1 MNIDTLK
8 IVQKANEIVAMCGTR
23 DPNCI
28 AKQLGIQVLRCKFKA
43 QKGAY
48 KAILRNRFIFLSDTL
63 SPAMETIVLA
73 HELGHDVLHR
83 SEAMKAGGFQEF
95 NLFDMTGLRM
105 EYEANIFAA
114 QLTLEDNEFLD
125 LCERGFDTQ
134 QIARAL
140 HSDINLVAL
149 KADTLISQGFRL
161 RRQEHNNR
169 FLK

>member
-1 MNIDTLK
+1 
-8 IVQKANEIVAMCGTR
+8 
-23 DPNCI
+23 
-28 AKQLGIQVLRCKFKA
+28 
-43 QKGAY
+43 
-48 KAILRNRFIFLSDTL
+48 
-63 SPAMETIVLA
+63 METIVLA
-73 HELGHDVLHR
+73 HELGHDALHR
-83 SEAMKAGGFQEF
+83 SEAMKVGGFQEF

-134 QIARAL
+134 QIATAL

-161 RRQEHNNR
+161 RRQKHDNR